1 MTHPQTPLCKRTIRR
16 HQLRQTVPLANITV
30 YDMEQRGGL
39 PHRFCLT
46 SRCVVEGLAGCD
58 LWPCDV
64 HEARRVAPWRLP
76 SS

>member
-1 MTHPQTPLCKRTIRR
+1 MTHPQTPLCKRTIRW
-16 HQLRQTVPLANITV
+16 HQLRQIVSLADTTI
-30 YDMEQRGGL
+30 YDMEQRGEF

-46 SRCVVEGLAGCD
+46 SRCVVEGLAGCV

-64 HEARRVAPWRLP
+64 DEARRVAPWRSL